1 MTDNQLRQRLRQ
13 IGKRRQ
19 RQRDADAKLQ
29 ADTRILLRQAR
40 DRIPTSE
47 AAALVGLTRSTVY
60 EVYSGGRKA

>member
-1 MTDNQLRQRLRQ
+1 MTDAQLRQKLRQ
-13 IGKRRQ
+13 LGKRRQ
-19 RQRDADAKLQ
+19 RQRDADHKLQ
-29 ADTRILLRQAR
+29 QDTRLLLRVAR